1 MGDVVAAMRVG
12 QEGFRAI
19 RRPLHRAL
27 DLLRRPDA
35 DRLFRIDEDLGAE
48 PAADVRRDDAQ
59 LVLGRDA
66 DEGREHEAGHVRV
79 LARRVERVVVG
90 PEIVFADGRAG
101 LDGVRHQPV
110 VDEVDLGHVLRPREG
125 RFRFVL
131 VAEMPVEHGVVG
143 RDVMHLDRCFRR
155 LGCVD
160 NSREHVV
167 IDHDG
172 FRRVL
177 RLGERLGDHHRHVV
191 AHIAHLALGKRRV
204 GPCLHRAAI
213 LGMDHPAADEPA
225 DLVGRE
231 VVAREDGDHARHDH
245 GRSRVDGPD
254 RRVGMRRAEEI
265 RVGLARSVE
274 VVDVASLAGD
284 ETLILFPAD
293 GCADPCCGHEFLP
306 CLRWPSSGGSEAET
320 AKKALERSRLLRGSP
335 AACACSGRAVDE
347 RVSLYSAACCRGAW
361 AMA

>member
-1 MGDVVAAMRVG
+1 MYPEADDLAVLVGRHLRMGDVIAAMRVG

-19 RRPLHRAL
+19 RGPLHRAL

-48 PAADVRRDDAQ
+48 PAADIRRDDAQ
-59 LVLGRDA
+59 LVLRRDA
-66 DEGREHEAGHVRV
+66 DEGREDEAGHVRV

-125 RFRFVL
+125 RFRLVL

-160 NSREHVV
+160 NSRENVV

-177 RLGERLGDHHRHVV
+177 RLGERFGDHHRHVV
-191 AHIAHLALGKRRV
+191 AHIAHLALGKGRV
-204 GPCLHRAAI
+204 RA
-213 LGMDHPAADEPA
+213 
-225 DLVGRE
+225 R
-231 VVAREDGDHARHDH
+231 
-245 GRSRVDGPD
+245 
-254 RRVGMRRAEEI
+254 
-265 RVGLARSVE
+265 
-274 VVDVASLAGD
+274 
-284 ETLILFPAD
+284 
-293 GCADPCCGHEFLP
+293 
-306 CLRWPSSGGSEAET
+306 PSSGCRPWNGSS
-320 AKKALERSRLLRGSP
+320 SRR
-335 AACACSGRAVDE
+335 
-347 RVSLYSAACCRGAW
+347 
-361 AMA
+361 